1 MLLDIKEIRSK
12 KLKDMTREEL
22 TILRKDVLRKINNTN
37 SFFEY
42 RQESKYLEKLE
53 KEIRK
58 RNIRWVALEEL
69 VMKAL

>member
-1 MLLDIKEIRSK
+1 MSLDIKEIRSK

-37 SFFEY
+37 SFFEF
-42 RQESKYLEKLE
+42 RQESKYLENIE

-58 RNIRWVALEEL
+58 RNTR
-69 VMKAL
+69 

>member
-1 MLLDIKEIRSK
+1 MSLDIKEIRSK

-22 TILRKDVLRKINNTN
+22 TILRKEVLRKINNTN

-58 RNIRWVALEEL
+58 RNTQWAILEEL

>member
-1 MLLDIKEIRSK
+1 MSLDIKEIRSK

-37 SFFEY
+37 SFFEF
-42 RQESKYLEKLE
+42 RQESKYLENIE

-58 RNIRWVALEEL
+58 RNTRWVTLEEL